1 MDKHRTNAWYRRLLV
16 LSPAV
21 LGLAVCLAAMASRP
35 ARAEVLRLTQ
45 SAGLDQLPRINRAG
59 QVV

>member
-1 MDKHRTNAWYRRLLV
+1 MDKHRTNAWYRRLLA

-21 LGLAVCLAAMASRP
+21 LGLAACLAAMASRP